1 MVPSASPIQPDSG
14 CLTRESIGWLAG
26 SGGVAGTGFNL
37 VGGGDRATL
46 VGQQSHVATGENVM
60 ANLTGQ
66 EVIAVATIDAE
77 YDSGTRKF
85 PPTCGT

>member
-1 MVPSASPIQPDSG
+1 
-14 CLTRESIGWLAG
+14 
-26 SGGVAGTGFNL
+26 
-37 VGGGDRATL
+37 
-46 VGQQSHVATGENVM
+46 M

-85 PPTCGT
+85 PPKCGT